1 MTSTVQIVL
10 PCFVGA
16 IASLATNETS
26 VVLACDGCSPDGSVR
41 HYHWQNNGAQPPVW
55 DWYTGGG
62 QIQYNSPVPN
72 HDTGKCKIANGQCV
86 PDPED
91 TCRAEIQLEIT
102 SSTLIRF
109 VSDASGCVK
118 WSDLTKDQ
126 KNLLARATVC
136 EDAKQQDVFFGYN
149 NTSCTTTAGAAGP
162 EKLVIWAKCSACE
175 GQ

>member
-10 PCFVGA
+10 SCFVGA

-118 WSDLTKDQ
+118 WSDLPRTRRISWQ
-126 KNLLARATVC
+126 GPPSVRTRSSRTCSLATTTRVARQLLAPL
-136 EDAKQQDVFFGYN
+136 
-149 NTSCTTTAGAAGP
+149 GP
-162 EKLVIWAKCSACE
+162 RNS
-175 GQ
+175 